1 MTKPKREQ
9 IRQIARAIGR
19 QFNPQKIYLFGS
31 YAYGKPTPDSDVD
44 LLVLMD
50 TPLSNVEQAVQ
61 IRQAITMP
69 FATDLLVRT
78 PKQLSQR
85 LEMGDDFMR
94 DIVTRGTILYEAAHA

>member
-1 MTKPKREQ
+1 MTKSKREQ
-9 IRQIARAIGR
+9 IKQIARAIGR

-31 YAYGKPTPDSDVD
+31 YAHGKPTPDSDMD

-50 TPLSNVEQAVQ
+50 TPLSNVEQATQ

-78 PKQLSQR
+78 PDQLDER
-85 LEMGDDFMR
+85 LAMGDSFFHEVVTKG
-94 DIVTRGTILYEAAHA
+94 IVLYEVIDA